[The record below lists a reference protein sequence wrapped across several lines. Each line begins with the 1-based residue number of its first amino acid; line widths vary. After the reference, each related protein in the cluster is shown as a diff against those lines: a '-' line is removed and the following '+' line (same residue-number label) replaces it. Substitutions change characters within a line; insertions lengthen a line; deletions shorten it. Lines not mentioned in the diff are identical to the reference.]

1 MNKVQRL
8 ALELPQ
14 TKELIRFSVGLLPS
28 EHARLEECAEIKGMS
43 KSAFCTE
50 LITAALSDFE
60 EAWSSPH
67 DSCDEFSVPTPES
80 YTKAFTAIKDKL
92 TPGHLAFLKAH
103 CQAPQ
108 LTSTA
113 SELAKA
119 ANYQDYRGYNMQSA
133 KIGRM
138 VAQNLDIPLP
148 QRPDGSLLPSAV
160 LVEWKK
166 SENSWYCTLRS
177 EVATA
182 LQSVS
187 LN

>member
-14 TKELIRFSVGLLPS
+14 TKEMVRFSVGLLPS
-28 EHARLEECAEIKGMS
+28 DHTRLEECAEIKGMS
-43 KSAFCTE
+43 KSAFCSE
-50 LITAALSDFE
+50 LIIAALGDFE

-67 DSCDEFSVPTPES
+67 DSCDEFSIPTAES
-80 YTKAFTAIKDKL
+80 YTKALKAIKDKL
-92 TPGHLAFLKAH
+92 TPGHLAILKAH

-133 KIGRM
+133 RIGRM
-138 VAQNLDIPLP
+138 LAQHLDIPIP
-148 QRPDGSLLPSAV
+148 KRPDGSPLPSAV

-166 SENSWYCTLRS
+166 SKNSWYCTLRP

-182 LQSVS
+182 LQAVGLS
-187 LN
+187 

>member
-1 MNKVQRL
+1 MASKGLKRTFTFL
-8 ALELPQ
+8 A
-14 TKELIRFSVGLLPS
+14 RWALL
-28 EHARLEECAEIKGMS
+28 A
-43 KSAFCTE
+43 
-50 LITAALSDFE
+50 
-60 EAWSSPH
+60 
-67 DSCDEFSVPTPES
+67 
-80 YTKAFTAIKDKL
+80 KL

-119 ANYQDYRGYNMQSA
+119 ASYQDYRGYNMQSA

-138 VAQNLDIPLP
+138 VAQHLDIPLP

-182 LQSVS
+182 LQSVG